1 MKINGRS
8 VGMCALYIAV
18 GAIAGGLVSVL
29 IRSIDAFA
37 GLAPYLANTT
47 EIFAIAPLTIDL
59 FVVQITLGFA
69 FTPNLLAAL
78 GMVLGIVAFR
88 KL

>member
-8 VGMCALYIAV
+8 VGMCVLYVAV
-18 GAIAGGLVSVL
+18 GAIVGGLVGVL

-37 GLAPYLANTT
+37 GLAPYLANMT
-47 EIFAIAPLTIDL
+47 EIFSITPFTLDL

-69 FTPNLLAAL
+69 FTPNLMAAL

>member
-8 VGMCALYIAV
+8 VGMCVLYVAV
-18 GAIAGGLVSVL
+18 GAIVGGLVGVL

-47 EIFAIAPLTIDL
+47 EIFSITPFTLDL

-69 FTPNLLAAL
+69 FTPNLMAAL